1 MRSAGLFSSTHLKE
15 FCMNEIEQY
24 RYFIKDTIRK
34 SIDFRNTDQHKGTP
48 VPPIEKP
55 YDSNAPR
62 IQLPAPDRWTQNI
75 ENRDLISAM
84 SNRKSRRKFTSK
96 GLCID
101 ELAFLLWA
109 TQGIRQPAS
118 GNFAYRT
125 VPSAGARH
133 SFETYLFVMR
143 VEDIQQGLYRYLP
156 VSNEL
161 LFVCEVENME
171 MRLSRACLGQSFVAG
186 GAVTFI
192 WTTLPYRME
201 WRYSLAAHRV
211 ILIDAGHVCQNLYL
225 ACEAIQAGTC
235 AVAAYDQEQLDKL
248 LDVDGT
254 DEFSVYLAPVG
265 KVDTRVVRGPVEDP
279 APRGH

>member
-1 MRSAGLFSSTHLKE
+1 MNYGYLPKLFSCIHLKGLN
-15 FCMNEIEQY
+15 MNNTEQY
-24 RYFIKDTIRK
+24 RYFLKDTIRK
-34 SIDFRNTDQHKGTP
+34 TIDFRNTDQNRGVP

-55 YDSNAPR
+55 YDSDAHR
-62 IQLPAPDRWTQNI
+62 IQLPTSDQWTRQFDKKDI
-75 ENRDLISAM
+75 ISAI
-84 SNRKSRRKFTSK
+84 SNRRSRRKFKTK
-96 GLCID
+96 ELCID

-109 TQGIRQPAS
+109 TQGIRQPNS
-118 GNFAYRT
+118 GNLAYRT

-143 VEDIQQGLYRYLP
+143 VGGIRRGLYRYLP

-161 LFVCEVENME
+161 LFVSEVENME
-171 MRLSRACLGQSFVAG
+171 RRLAHACLGQSFVAR
-186 GAVTFI
+186 GAVAFI
-192 WTTLPYRME
+192 WTTIPYRME

-235 AVAAYDQEQLDKL
+235 AVAAYDQDALDEL
-248 LDVDGT
+248 LAIDGI

-265 KVDTRVVRGPVEDP
+265 KI
-279 APRGH
+279 

>member
-1 MRSAGLFSSTHLKE
+1 MRSAESFSCIHLKGLN
-15 FCMNEIEQY
+15 MNNTEQY
-24 RYFIKDTIRK
+24 RYFLKDTIRK
-34 SIDFRNTDQHKGTP
+34 TIDFRNTDQNRGVP

-55 YDSNAPR
+55 YDSDAPR
-62 IQLPAPDRWTQNI
+62 IQLPTSDQWTRQFDKKDI
-75 ENRDLISAM
+75 ISAI
-84 SNRKSRRKFTSK
+84 SNRRSRRKFTTK
-96 GLCID
+96 ELCID

-109 TQGIRQPAS
+109 TQGIRQPDS

-143 VEDIQQGLYRYLP
+143 VEGIRRGLYRYLP

-161 LFVCEVENME
+161 LFVGEVENME
-171 MRLSRACLGQSFVAG
+171 ISLARACLGQAFVAK

-192 WTTLPYRME
+192 WTTIPYRME

-235 AVAAYDQEQLDKL
+235 AVAAYDQEQLDQL
-248 LDVDGT
+248 LNIDGK

-265 KVDTRVVRGPVEDP
+265 KII
-279 APRGH
+279 A

>member
-1 MRSAGLFSSTHLKE
+1 
-15 FCMNEIEQY
+15 MNNTEQY
-24 RYFIKDTIRK
+24 RYFLKDTIRK
-34 SIDFRNTDQHKGTP
+34 SINFRSTDQHNGVP

-62 IQLPAPDRWTQNI
+62 IPLPASDQWTQQI
-75 ENRDLISAM
+75 EEKDLISAIA
-84 SNRKSRRKFTSK
+84 NRRSRRKFTSK
-96 GLCID
+96 TLSID

-109 TQGIRQPAS
+109 TQGIRQPTG
-118 GNFAYRT
+118 GNLAYRT

-143 VEDIQQGLYRYLP
+143 VEGIERGLYRFLP
-156 VSNEL
+156 VTNEL
-161 LFVCEVENME
+161 LFVGEMENME
-171 MRLSRACLGQSFVAG
+171 ARLARACLGQSFVAR

-192 WTTLPYRME
+192 WTTIPYRME

-235 AVAAYDQEQLDKL
+235 AVGAYDQEQLDKL
-248 LDVDGT
+248 LDIDGEE
-254 DEFSVYLAPVG
+254 EFAVYLAPVG
-265 KVDTRVVRGPVEDP
+265 KI
-279 APRGH
+279 